1 MPSRRPNGKP
11 RRVKV
16 SGEPYIY
23 ERPGRHPRVFEIVW
37 RDAER
42 SQHVRTVNGGI
53 MAARAERDRILGDR
67 ASGHT
72 AAQPRLTFGR
82 AARAWLD
89 SLESRELRPETRAEY
104 GRHVARL
111 AGWHTRRLDSITAA
125 DLRKRH

>member
-42 SQHVRTVNGGI
+42 TQHVRTVNGKSWRRVPSETAYWATAP
-53 MAARAERDRILGDR
+53 AATPL
-67 ASGHT
+67 
-72 AAQPRLTFGR
+72 L
-82 AARAWLD
+82 
-89 SLESRELRPETRAEY
+89 SR
-104 GRHVARL
+104 V
-111 AGWHTRRLDSITAA
+111 
-125 DLRKRH
+125 